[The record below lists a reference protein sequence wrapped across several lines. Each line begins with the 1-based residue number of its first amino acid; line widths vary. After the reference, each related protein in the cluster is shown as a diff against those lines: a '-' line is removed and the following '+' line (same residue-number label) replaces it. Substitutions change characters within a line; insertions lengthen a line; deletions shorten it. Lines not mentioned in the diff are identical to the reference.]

1 MLIGTTMLQQ
11 VLTAIAIFV
20 VSLLLLAIVQML
32 LAGNLATGVGYIK
45 GLYPM
50 FLMVG
55 VLWIALAVAVLL
67 LI

>member
-1 MLIGTTMLQQ
+1 MVIGTTMLQQ

-20 VSLLLLAIVQML
+20 ISLLLLAITEML
-32 LAGNLATGVGYIK
+32 LAGHTATGLGHLK
-45 GLYPM
+45 FLCPM

-55 VLWIALAVAVLL
+55 VLWIALAVAVRL